1 MYTNVSEKFKKEI
14 NKASRTFKSRIKI
27 NNYWYTNIKSVT
39 LTQGSCDEDNIT
51 IGSAV
56 SSYIE
61 VTMKDIAELFENTEV
76 ELQQGLMFS
85 DGSKEYI
92 TMGYYTAQRPQED
105 NGYIKF
111 TAYDRMQ
118 RFEKVYTSKLTFP
131 ATAQQVLDELCKNCD
146 IETDVKQ
153 LETVY
158 IQEKP
163 QGYTCREVVGYIA
176 SLYGKFAIIE
186 RTGKL
191 AFKFYEVCNYDVP
204 MSRTFSLTKNQADYK
219 VEYLYCNIDNSTQL
233 TQGSGS
239 RGITFNNPYVTKER
253 LAKLYT
259 NLNGFTYR
267 PATIKFLGDIRLD
280 VWDIVKTMDLAGN
293 TYNIPV
299 MKMTQTFDGGVCT
312 TIEAT
317 GKTEEEV
324 NTDFKGPVTKGLER
338 TYTELLLANTI
349 IATKVDADWVRA
361 NTITTGKLEAVNAEI
376 EYLKANKVDANWVTA
391 NTITADK
398 LEAVTGRIEIL
409 EANALT
415 ANSAEIKSL
424 KAGVADINTLMFG
437 TATGGSLTA
446 EFSNSIVGL
455 IGDAQIKS
463 AMIKDISADKILSGK
478 LYTNLV
484 EIVSQGGNLDIAD
497 NTIQIMD
504 NNKTAR
510 VQIGKDAS
518 GDYNIYIWD
527 KNGKLM
533 FDPLYGVQESG
544 IKKAIIRNDMIS
556 NTANISGE
564 KIDIASL
571 ITTINKDGSNTINA
585 SKVLIDTNNQTLD
598 VSFKNLTTS
607 VSTVSANVTTALNT
621 ANMAKNSIDNM
632 QIGGRNLLPNSTIL
646 TGAGWGGSTSIVTG
660 ETDPLGSN
668 KAVKIKGT
676 STTDNYRLIANVFK
690 ENGYYTISFWAK
702 ASKAFN
708 LKIHEGGN
716 IAFGTAALTTT
727 WKYYTYTLNVKDANT
742 NNRFYFGGG
751 CSWKDTDVFVYIAF
765 PKLEKGNKAT
775 DWSPAPEDVESKIA
789 TVESKLTTQ
798 GTQLTA
804 IQGNISSKIWQ
815 QDITTAVTSLEIGGR
830 NLVRNSNFAE
840 GNSAASSFWN
850 NWGSPAIREFV
861 TLNNKKW
868 CHIKGTGTALY
879 QGISQNTGIP
889 VEKNTQYTVSIRVKG
904 AKDNTVF
911 TIGVH
916 WNTTTAIVAQSWT
929 SCIVGVTEKIVTA
942 TLRTP
947 NADINRFNLMLG
959 VSSTTS
965 AYEVYFTDIK
975 MEKGNKA
982 SDWSPAPE
990 DVDKAIATL
999 EGSTTTLST
1008 KYAEMNET
1016 LGGISAT
1023 VVKNT
1028 KSIEKKADGSTVE
1041 TLQDNVSGIQIDIDK
1056 YKTTVANTYAT
1067 KTDFNNIQIGGRNL
1081 LLNTNKGA
1089 NGWRWSCKDGT
1100 QSIAEYY
1107 SGAYAVKCVQA
1118 IIKTVSSDYSVLL
1131 FENINRNKLQS
1142 NKQYTLTFDI
1152 YSDISG
1158 KFDICYAQDTRA
1170 QNCGWFGTCNYKAKT
1185 WVHFAG
1191 TVTFNS
1197 INPNQ
1202 KQCIYFANV
1211 NSVGSW
1217 IVANLKLEEGNKS
1230 TAYSAAPEDTDAL
1243 INTLQ
1248 SNVTNIQ
1255 ADLGGYK
1262 TTVTN
1267 TYATKNTLN
1276 GYATTKALSS
1286 AINQKAN
1293 SIIQSVSATYATKTD
1308 FNNMQ
1313 IGGRNFVLNSTF
1325 ATQGTSWVT
1334 NSSKVTYATDSTVGN
1349 YIMFYCTAAGDNL
1362 NYRIY
1367 QTPFADGKG
1376 HVQGQQYTLSFYA
1389 KASES
1394 SAKINCGC
1402 VGNLQAVTV
1411 GATWS
1416 KYTIKYTA
1424 SNTSSLMFNIAKANV
1439 KLYLSQIKLEKGNK
1453 ATDWSPAPEDT
1464 NKYINAK
1471 LELKIDKVKLIS
1483 EINASADEIKLTS
1496 NRLSWTS
1503 TNTTMTKEGYF
1514 SCVSGKIGDYRIE
1527 SGHLV
1532 TDQVFSDG
1540 FLRRVY
1546 IQKPTSANSWVYS
1559 VQKGTTPGASPST
1572 LNSIFRITASGDLH
1586 QVGGASIGSW
1596 LDFNRMTT
1604 DTAGFNCGSIFCNE
1618 GTTNNFCVR
1627 ANVANLNLYSQKGR
1641 VNISADSGIYINSVM
1656 HVANNLRADLAQF
1669 GEGQSYT
1676 LYIGGGSKTANI
1688 DCNVN
1693 DTVVS
1698 AINLG
1703 YHTVSIPY
1711 LNSTSDLKCKN
1722 ILKNMD
1728 TDAINLIM
1736 ALRPIEYYRNDLDD
1750 NMLRFG
1756 FGAQEVFRACSMSG
1770 IYSQQLRVCQAFS
1783 KADGRMLNKQQIQ
1796 SMSDKDIDWKMSY
1809 EELIAPLV
1817 YTVQQLYKKVEQLK
1831 QQR

>member
-1 MYTNVSEKFKKEI
+1 MLRLLNTGRQVMPPVTKYKDLKVERVLDYDDRTLSFSVPINAMPEQMILENYIQTEHDEYVIKQIVLNGNYYDITTKLNIDELEGTHWETFTTTEQTVQQTANLALAGTGWTCKCDLGKKRSIKKTNV
-14 NKASRTFKSRIKI
+14 
-27 NNYWYTNIKSVT
+27 YTW
-39 LTQGSCDEDNIT
+39 
-51 IGSAV
+51 
-56 SSYIE
+56 
-61 VTMKDIAELFENTEV
+61 DIL
-76 ELQQGLMFS
+76 
-85 DGSKEYI
+85 
-92 TMGYYTAQRPQED
+92 
-105 NGYIKF
+105 
-111 TAYDRMQ
+111 
-118 RFEKVYTSKLTFP
+118 
-131 ATAQQVLDELCKNCD
+131 
-146 IETDVKQ
+146 KQ
-153 LETVY
+153 
-158 IQEKP
+158 
-163 QGYTCREVVGYIA
+163 
-176 SLYGKFAIIE
+176 
-186 RTGKL
+186 
-191 AFKFYEVCNYDVP
+191 
-204 MSRTFSLTKNQADYK
+204 
-219 VEYLYCNIDNSTQL
+219 
-233 TQGSGS
+233 
-239 RGITFNNPYVTKER
+239 
-253 LAKLYT
+253 
-259 NLNGFTYR
+259 
-267 PATIKFLGDIRLD
+267 
-280 VWDIVKTMDLAGN
+280 IVKTYRIEMIIDSLNKNITFVEKRGEDKGVYFSSQLNLKSIGKQAQTTDFYTIIVPIGKDGLTIESVNNGKKYLENYTYSSKKKTYYWKDERYTNASNLKEDAEAKLAEMATPRISYSCDIIDLAKANDYSFLRYDLGDTVTIVDSSTNIRIAQRIVKVSEYPDSPEQNQCEISN
-293 TYNIPV
+293 T
-299 MKMTQTFDGGVCT
+299 KLSFEELTQKYEDT
-312 TIEAT
+312 TDT
-317 GKTEEEV
+317 V
-324 NTDFKGPVTKGLER
+324 N
-338 TYTELLLANTI
+338 N
-349 IATKVDADWVRA
+349 
-361 NTITTGKLEAVNAEI
+361 ITTDNGTIDSNAIDTIPASKILQLDEVIANSAKFQQVDTDILNVSGMLTATNARIGKLET
-376 EYLKANKVDANWVTA
+376 TA
-391 NTITADK
+391 LTATTADIRYAK
-398 LEAVTGRIEIL
+398 IETLSATNAKINAL

-484 EIVSQGGNLDIAD
+484 EIVSQSGNLDIAD

-621 ANMAKNSIDNM
+621 ANMAKSAVNNM
-632 QIGGRNLLPNSTIL
+632 QIGGRNLLPNSTML
-646 TGAGWGGSTSIVTG
+646 TGAGWSGSTSIVTG

-676 STTDNYRLIANVFK
+676 SPTDNYRLVANVFK

-751 CSWKDTDVFVYIAF
+751 SSWKETDVFVYIAF

-789 TVESKLTTQ
+789 TVESKITTQ

-815 QDITTAVTSLEIGGR
+815 QDITTAVTSLQIGGR

-850 NWGSPAIREFV
+850 NWGNPAIREFV

-889 VEKNTQYTVSIRVKG
+889 VEKNAQYTISIRVKG

-916 WNTTTAIVAQSWT
+916 WNTTTAIVAQSWPT
-929 SCIVGVTEKIVTA
+929 QVVGVTEKIVTVI
-942 TLRTP
+942 LRTP
-947 NADINRFNLMLG
+947 NADVNCFNLMLG

-965 AYEVYFTDIK
+965 TQEVYFTDIK

-999 EGSTTTLST
+999 EGSTTTLIT

-1023 VVKNT
+1023 VAKNK

-1262 TTVTN
+1262 TTVAN

-1349 YIMFYCTAAGDNL
+1349 YIMFYCTAVGDNL

-1411 GATWS
+1411 GTTWS

-1464 NKYINAK
+1464 NKYVNAK
-1471 LELKIDKVKLIS
+1471 LELKIDKAKLVS
-1483 EINASADEIKLTS
+1483 EINASADEINLKS

-1503 TNTTMTKEGYF
+1503 TGTSMTKEGNLTCTTGRIGGF
-1514 SCVSGKIGDYRIE
+1514 NITATGINAVSGTVGMNSTGGWALHAGALIKNTDRYAFCV
-1527 SGHLV
+1527 GHE
-1532 TDQVFSDG
+1532 G
-1540 FLRRVY
+1540 NVY
-1546 IQKPTSANSWVYS
+1546 SNGSAYFNGSANFNGVTNANGEFYVTTSRYGQCAVALTAPGQSIKLAYDAAH
-1559 VQKGTTPGASPST
+1559 KNLIFYMNGTQ
-1572 LNSIFRITASGDLH
+1572 I
-1586 QVGGASIGSW
+1586 
-1596 LDFNRMTT
+1596 
-1604 DTAGFNCGSIFCNE
+1604 
-1618 GTTNNFCVR
+1618 
-1627 ANVANLNLYSQKGR
+1627 ANVY
-1641 VNISADSGIYINSVM
+1641 
-1656 HVANNLRADLAQF
+1656 
-1669 GEGQSYT
+1669 
-1676 LYIGGGSKTANI
+1676 
-1688 DCNVN
+1688 
-1693 DTVVS
+1693 
-1698 AINLG
+1698 
-1703 YHTVSIPY
+1703 
-1711 LNSTSDLKCKN
+1711 
-1722 ILKNMD
+1722 
-1728 TDAINLIM
+1728 
-1736 ALRPIEYYRNDLDD
+1736 
-1750 NMLRFG
+1750 
-1756 FGAQEVFRACSMSG
+1756 GA
-1770 IYSQQLRVCQAFS
+1770 
-1783 KADGRMLNKQQIQ
+1783 
-1796 SMSDKDIDWKMSY
+1796 
-1809 EELIAPLV
+1809 
-1817 YTVQQLYKKVEQLK
+1817 
-1831 QQR
+1831 

>member
-990 DVDKAIATL
+990 DTDKAIATL
-999 EGSTTTLST
+999 EGSTQTLST
-1008 KYAEMNET
+1008 QYAKINQT
-1016 LGGISAT
+1016 IGDISAT
-1023 VVKNT
+1023 VAKNT
-1028 KSIEKKADGSTVE
+1028 EDISAKADGSTV
-1041 TLQDNVSGIQIDIDK
+1041 TSLQSKVTNLQLNLDG
-1056 YKTTVANTYAT
+1056 YKTTVSNTYAT
-1067 KTDFNNIQIGGRNL
+1067 KTDFNNLQIGGRNL
-1081 LLNTNKGA
+1081 LLNTNKGV
-1089 NGWRWSCKDGT
+1089 NGWRWSCKDGE
-1100 QSIAEYY
+1100 QSLTEYY

-1118 IIKTVSSDYSVLL
+1118 VIKTISSGYSVLL
-1131 FENINRNKLQS
+1131 FGNINRNKLQA
-1142 NKQYTLTFDI
+1142 NRQYTLSFDI
-1152 YSDISG
+1152 YSSVSG
-1158 KFDICYAQDTRA
+1158 QTSICYAKDTRE
-1170 QNCGWFGTCNYKAKT
+1170 QNCGWFGTCNYKANT
-1185 WVHFAG
+1185 WVHFVG
-1191 TVTFNS
+1191 TVTFNAT
-1197 INPNQ
+1197 NPNQ
-1202 KQCIYFANV
+1202 EQYIYFADLNI
-1211 NSVGSW
+1211 SGSW
-1217 IVANLKLEEGNKS
+1217 IIANLKLEEGNKA
-1230 TAYSAAPEDTDAL
+1230 TAYTQAPEDTDASITEL
-1243 INTLQ
+1243 NTKYTTLDQTIEKISATVNGNTQ
-1248 SNVTNIQ
+1248 SISKKADGTTVTNLKTEVTKLQ
-1255 ADLGGYK
+1255 ADLSGYK
-1262 TTVTN
+1262 TTVTK
-1267 TYATKNTLN
+1267 TYATKETLKDYTTTATLN
-1276 GYATTKALSS
+1276 SV
-1286 AINQKAN
+1286 INQKES
-1293 SIIQSVSATYATKTD
+1293 SILQSVSATYTTKND

-1313 IGGRNFVLNSTF
+1313 IGGSNYIPINMSYWE
-1325 ATQGTSWVT
+1325 QGTIS
-1334 NSSKVTYATDSTVGN
+1334 
-1349 YIMFYCTAAGDNL
+1349 AGV
-1362 NYRIY
+1362 R
-1367 QTPFADGKG
+1367 
-1376 HVQGQQYTLSFYA
+1376 
-1389 KASES
+1389 
-1394 SAKINCGC
+1394 
-1402 VGNLQAVTV
+1402 
-1411 GATWS
+1411 
-1416 KYTIKYTA
+1416 TA
-1424 SNTSSLMFNIAKANV
+1424 STTRLRTKNARAIQGGEKYIISKFRTGKILLIFYDTNYKYISSSDWYKTFPKTFTTPTNAKYFNAVVALENDAAITDTTNIKF
-1439 KLYLSQIKLEKGNK
+1439 KLEKGTK
-1453 ATDWSPAPEDT
+1453 ATDWTPAQEDMAT
-1464 NKYINAK
+1464 KAS
-1471 LELKIDKVKLIS
+1471 LELKIDKTDNNKIVSML
-1483 EINASADEIKLTS
+1483 NASADEIKLTA

-1503 TNTTMTKEGYF
+1503 TGTSMTKEGNLT
-1514 SCVSGKIGDYRIE
+1514 CTTGKIGGFNITSTGINAT
-1527 SGHLV
+1527 SGTVGINSTGGWALHAGALIKN
-1532 TDQVFSDG
+1532 TDRYAFCVG
-1540 FLRRVY
+1540 HEGNVY
-1546 IQKPTSANSWVYS
+1546 SNGSAYFNGSANFNGVTNANGEFY
-1559 VQKGTTPGASPST
+1559 VTTSRYGQCAVALTAPGQSIKLAYDQANKNLIFF
-1572 LNSIFRITASGDLH
+1572 LNGIQI
-1586 QVGGASIGSW
+1586 
-1596 LDFNRMTT
+1596 
-1604 DTAGFNCGSIFCNE
+1604 
-1618 GTTNNFCVR
+1618 
-1627 ANVANLNLYSQKGR
+1627 ANVYGK
-1641 VNISADSGIYINSVM
+1641 
-1656 HVANNLRADLAQF
+1656 
-1669 GEGQSYT
+1669 
-1676 LYIGGGSKTANI
+1676 
-1688 DCNVN
+1688 
-1693 DTVVS
+1693 
-1698 AINLG
+1698 
-1703 YHTVSIPY
+1703 
-1711 LNSTSDLKCKN
+1711 
-1722 ILKNMD
+1722 
-1728 TDAINLIM
+1728 
-1736 ALRPIEYYRNDLDD
+1736 
-1750 NMLRFG
+1750 
-1756 FGAQEVFRACSMSG
+1756 
-1770 IYSQQLRVCQAFS
+1770 
-1783 KADGRMLNKQQIQ
+1783 
-1796 SMSDKDIDWKMSY
+1796 
-1809 EELIAPLV
+1809 
-1817 YTVQQLYKKVEQLK
+1817 
-1831 QQR
+1831 